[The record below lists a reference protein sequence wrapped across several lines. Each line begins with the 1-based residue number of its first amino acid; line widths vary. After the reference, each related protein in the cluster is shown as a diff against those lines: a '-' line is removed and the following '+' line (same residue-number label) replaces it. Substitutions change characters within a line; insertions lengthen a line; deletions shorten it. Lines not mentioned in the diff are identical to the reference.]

1 MYQDAFRP
9 AHDREIMEE
18 KIIHTVVMPG
28 QKPSRAQ
35 IREIEKAAGR
45 PVVPDDECPELTGE
59 QYEEMAAIARNRRR
73 GIAES

>member
-1 MYQDAFRP
+1 
-9 AHDREIMEE
+9 MEE

-28 QKPSRAQ
+28 QKPGRAQ
-35 IREIEKAAGR
+35 IREIEEAAGR
-45 PVVPDDECPELTGE
+45 PVVPDDECPGLTEE